1 MSVLDENVAI
11 FKYFEEISKIPHGSF
26 HEEKIADY
34 VENFAKEH
42 NFKYVRDDMNN
53 VIIYKN
59 ATPSYENHDT
69 VMLQAHMDMVCEKNK
84 DVDFD
89 FETDALNLYV
99 EDGWL
104 KAKGTT
110 LGADDGFGVSY
121 MLAILSD
128 DTLKH
133 PNLECVF
140 TVQEEVGLLGSINL
154 KKEYFNAKKMIG
166 LDGGGEVSTCTTT
179 SGGRYAYVD
188 KTCTFEEVNK
198 PTYKL
203 IVKGLDGGHSGACID
218 QEKGNSIKILFRVL
232 QTLKDIQI
240 VSVNGGLKENAIPRE
255 AEATFVSDIKPNIE
269 QITADLKTEFEFSD
283 SKLDIQ
289 LEETDKATKAFT
301 LKDTN
306 ELITLYYLLP
316 NGLQHKSMAI
326 EGLTLASLN
335 LGKLRT
341 EDNVVKCAFCIRSP
355 LESMKDELGNKIKMI
370 AQLCHAF
377 EHEDTNFCGWNY
389 EANSP
394 LRDTLK
400 EILKRQGVEMET
412 EASHGG
418 METGILKGLIP
429 DLDIITYGPIAEGCH
444 TPEEKLN
451 LESFQKAYKNLCDLI
466 AEL

>member
-1 MSVLDENVAI
+1 MSVLDENVPI

-89 FETDALNLYV
+89 FETDALNLYI

-218 QEKGNSIKILFRVL
+218 QEKGNSIKILFRSS
-232 QTLKDIQI
+232 T
-240 VSVNGGLKENAIPRE
+240 N
-255 AEATFVSDIKPNIE
+255 IKRYSNRIC
-269 QITADLKTEFEFSD
+269 KWW
-283 SKLDIQ
+283 SK
-289 LEETDKATKAFT
+289 
-301 LKDTN
+301 
-306 ELITLYYLLP
+306 
-316 NGLQHKSMAI
+316 
-326 EGLTLASLN
+326 
-335 LGKLRT
+335 R
-341 EDNVVKCAFCIRSP
+341 KC
-355 LESMKDELGNKIKMI
+355 
-370 AQLCHAF
+370 
-377 EHEDTNFCGWNY
+377 
-389 EANSP
+389 NS
-394 LRDTLK
+394 
-400 EILKRQGVEMET
+400 
-412 EASHGG
+412 
-418 METGILKGLIP
+418 
-429 DLDIITYGPIAEGCH
+429 
-444 TPEEKLN
+444 
-451 LESFQKAYKNLCDLI
+451 
-466 AEL
+466 

>member
-1 MSVLDENVAI
+1 MSVLDQNIAI

-53 VIIYKN
+53 VIIYKD
-59 ATPSYENHDT
+59 ATPGYENHDT

-166 LDGGGEVSTCTTT
+166 LDGGGEISTCTTT

-232 QTLKDIQI
+232 QTLKDLQI

-255 AEATFVSDIKPNIE
+255 AEATFVSDIKPNIDS
-269 QITADLKTEFEFSD
+269 IVKDLKTEFEFSD

-289 LEETDKATKAFT
+289 LEETEKATKAVSYT
-301 LKDTN
+301 
-306 ELITLYYLLP
+306 
-316 NGLQHKSMAI
+316 H
-326 EGLTLASLN
+326 LTLP
-335 LGKLRT
+335 T
-341 EDNVVKCAFCIRSP
+341 
-355 LESMKDELGNKIKMI
+355 
-370 AQLCHAF
+370 
-377 EHEDTNFCGWNY
+377 T
-389 EANSP
+389 
-394 LRDTLK
+394 
-400 EILKRQGVEMET
+400 
-412 EASHGG
+412 
-418 METGILKGLIP
+418 
-429 DLDIITYGPIAEGCH
+429 
-444 TPEEKLN
+444 
-451 LESFQKAYKNLCDLI
+451 
-466 AEL
+466 

>member
-1 MSVLDENVAI
+1 MSVLDENVPI

-34 VENFAKEH
+34 VESFAKEH

-59 ATPSYENHDT
+59 ATPGYENHDT

-166 LDGGGEVSTCTTT
+166 LDGGGEISTCTTT

-232 QTLKDIQI
+232 QTLKDLQI

-255 AEATFVSDIKPNIE
+255 E
-269 QITADLKTEFEFSD
+269 TE
-283 SKLDIQ
+283 
-289 LEETDKATKAFT
+289 KATKAFT
-301 LKDTN
+301 SKDTN

-355 LESMKDELGNKIKMI
+355 LESMKDELGNKINMI

-418 METGILKGLIP
+418 METGILKG
-429 DLDIITYGPIAEGCH
+429 
-444 TPEEKLN
+444 
-451 LESFQKAYKNLCDLI
+451 
-466 AEL
+466 

>member
-1 MSVLDENVAI
+1 MSVLDENVPI

-42 NFKYVRDDMNN
+42 DFKYVRDDMNN
-53 VIIYKN
+53 VIIYKD
-59 ATPSYENHDT
+59 ATPGYENHDT

-166 LDGGGEVSTCTTT
+166 LDGGGEISTCTTT

-203 IVKGLDGGHSGACID
+203 IVKRNNH
-218 QEKGNSIKILFRVL
+218 R
-232 QTLKDIQI
+232 
-240 VSVNGGLKENAIPRE
+240 NAIPRE
-255 AEATFVSDIKPNIE
+255 ADATFVSYIKPNIDP
-269 QITADLKTEFEFSD
+269 IVKDLKTEFEFSD

-289 LEETDKATKAFT
+289 LEKTDKATKAFT
-301 LKDTN
+301 SKDTN

-355 LESMKDELGNKIKMI
+355 LESMKDELGNKINMI

-418 METGILKGLIP
+418 MEAGILKGLIP

>member
-1 MSVLDENVAI
+1 MKKKQDISIFNSEGLASLIFCTILNFNQVEVQTMSVLDENVAI

-42 NFKYVRDDMNN
+42 DFKYVRDDMNN
-53 VIIYKN
+53 VIIYKD
-59 ATPSYENHDT
+59 ATPGYENHDT

-110 LGADDGFGVSY
+110 LGADDGFGVNY

-166 LDGGGEVSTCTTT
+166 LDGGGEISTCTTT

-188 KTCTFEEVNK
+188 KTCMFEEVNK

-203 IVKGLDGGHSGACID
+203 IVKGLDGGHSGAAL
-218 QEKGNSIKILFRVL
+218 IKKRV
-232 QTLKDIQI
+232 TPLK
-240 VSVNGGLKENAIPRE
+240 SY
-255 AEATFVSDIKPNIE
+255 
-269 QITADLKTEFEFSD
+269 FEF
-283 SKLDIQ
+283 
-289 LEETDKATKAFT
+289 
-301 LKDTN
+301 
-306 ELITLYYLLP
+306 
-316 NGLQHKSMAI
+316 
-326 EGLTLASLN
+326 
-335 LGKLRT
+335 
-341 EDNVVKCAFCIRSP
+341 
-355 LESMKDELGNKIKMI
+355 
-370 AQLCHAF
+370 
-377 EHEDTNFCGWNY
+377 
-389 EANSP
+389 
-394 LRDTLK
+394 
-400 EILKRQGVEMET
+400 
-412 EASHGG
+412 
-418 METGILKGLIP
+418 
-429 DLDIITYGPIAEGCH
+429 
-444 TPEEKLN
+444 
-451 LESFQKAYKNLCDLI
+451 YKH
-466 AEL
+466 

>member
-1 MSVLDENVAI
+1 MSVLDQNVSI
-11 FKYFEEISKIPHGSF
+11 YKYFEDISKIPHGSF

-42 NFKYVRDDMNN
+42 HFKYVRDDMND
-53 VIIYKN
+53 VIIYKE
-59 ATPSYENHDT
+59 ATPGYEGHDT
-69 VMLQAHMDMVCEKNK
+69 VMLQAHMDMVCEKNN

-89 FETDALNLYV
+89 FEKNALQLYV

-121 MLAILSD
+121 MLSILAD

-133 PNLECVF
+133 PALECVF
-140 TVQEEVGLLGSINL
+140 TVQEEVGLLGSIHL
-154 KKEYFNAKKMIG
+154 KKEYFKAKKMIG

-179 SGGRYAYVD
+179 SGGRYAFVD
-188 KTCTFEEVNK
+188 KECTFEKTDK

-203 IVKGLDGGHSGACID
+203 SVKGLDGGHSGGCID

-232 QTLKDIQI
+232 QTLKDIQL
-240 VSVNGGLKENAIPRE
+240 VYVEGGLKENAIPRE
-255 AEATFVSDIKPNIE
+255 AHAIFVSPTEPDITKIA
-269 QITADLKTEFEFSD
+269 QDIKTEFEFSD

-289 LEETDKATKAFT
+289 VEKTTQASKAFT
-301 LKDTN
+301 TKDTN

-316 NGLQHKSMAI
+316 NGFQHKSMAI
-326 EGLTLASLN
+326 EGLTVASLN
-335 LGKLRT
+335 LGKVRT
-341 EDNVVKCAFCIRSP
+341 EDNIVKCAFCIRSP
-355 LESMKDELGNKIKMI
+355 LESMKDEMGNKIQMI
-370 AQLCHAF
+370 AKLCHAK
-377 EHEDTNFCGWNY
+377 EYENTNFPGWNF

-400 EILKRQGVEMET
+400 EVLAKQGIEMKT
-412 EASHGG
+412 EATHGG

-451 LESFQKAYKNLCDLI
+451 LESFKKAYKNLCDLL

>member
-1 MSVLDENVAI
+1 MAVLNELEPKEV
-11 FKYFEEISKIPHGSF
+11 FRFFEEISAIPRGSRDT
-26 HEEKIADY
+26 KRISDY
-34 VENFAKEH
+34 LVAFAKE
-42 NFKYVRDDMNN
+42 RDLKVIQDEVNN
-53 VIIYKN
+53 VIIFQPG
-59 ATPSYENHDT
+59 TPGYEESEP
-69 VMLQAHMDMVCEKNK
+69 VILQGHMDMVCEKNK
-84 DVDFD
+84 DVDFN

-166 LDGGGEVSTCTTT
+166 LDGGGEISTCTTT

-232 QTLKDIQI
+232 QTLKDLQI

-255 AEATFVSDIKPNIE
+255 AEATFVSDIKPNIDS
-269 QITADLKTEFEFSD
+269 IVKDLKTEFEFSD

-289 LEETDKATKAFT
+289 LEETEKATKAFT
-301 LKDTN
+301 SKDTN

-355 LESMKDELGNKIKMI
+355 LESMKDE
-370 AQLCHAF
+370 F

-394 LRDTLK
+394 LRDILK

>member
-59 ATPSYENHDT
+59 ATPGYKEHDT

-166 LDGGGEVSTCTTT
+166 LDGGGEISTCTTT

-188 KTCTFEEVNK
+188 KTCAFEEVNK

-203 IVKGLDGGHSGACID
+203 TVKGLDGGHSGACID

-341 EDNVVKCAFCIRSP
+341 EDNVVKPLNKREEQIAWNKWRSDIQNEIMMQSQVDGSLGTFFYFSFKVDKYRHISNIKVFCSNP
-355 LESMKDELGNKIKMI
+355 L
-370 AQLCHAF
+370 
-377 EHEDTNFCGWNY
+377 Y
-389 EANSP
+389 
-394 LRDTLK
+394 LK
-400 EILKRQGVEMET
+400 E
-412 EASHGG
+412 AS
-418 METGILKGLIP
+418 EK
-429 DLDIITYGPIAEGCH
+429 ITAVIE
-444 TPEEKLN
+444 N
-451 LESFQKAYKNLCDLI
+451 LEYSQLLEFPKGSERESTTVKGMFGIGLETTLSNPGDFNDFERVNVY
-466 AEL
+466 E